1 MIVTNITINGLRNV
15 ESLTLKPGTGIN
27 QLTGPNGAGKTTVL
41 EAIFLLSYGRSFR
54 TRKIPRLLA
63 PGAES
68 FDIRLEFTDP
78 DTSFQ
83 HQAGIRKTRDGE
95 TQLKLDFQK
104 LNSIVEVTRLLP
116 VKIINPDSHQLVQE
130 GPDQRREYIDWGLF
144 HVEQSFF
151 QVWKQFRRAL
161 QQRNQI
167 LRLDGSSSE
176 LLAWDKE
183 LAVCGEI
190 IHAMRKKY
198 IEQLE
203 PVLDGFVS
211 AFGMRQTIGLKY
223 RSGWKKDLTL
233 IDALTAEQQQH
244 VPPAFTTVG
253 PHRAEL
259 VLNADEIA
267 AKDILSR
274 GEQKL
279 LVYALHFA
287 QIDLFRKATSRQ
299 PVLLLDDLT
308 AELDSS
314 FSGLVLDSLANTGS
328 QAFISG
334 NDAIQSDHLPAES
347 IHQITQ
353 GKLCEVV

>member
-1 MIVTNITINGLRNV
+1 MIVTNITINGLRNI
-15 ESLTLKPGTGIN
+15 ESLSLRPESRIN

-63 PGAES
+63 PDTAS

-78 DTSFQ
+78 ETSFE

-95 TQLKLDFQK
+95 TQLRLDFQN

-130 GPDQRREYIDWGLF
+130 GPDQRREYIDWGVF

-151 QVWKQFRRAL
+151 QIWKQFRRAL

-167 LRLDGSSSE
+167 LRLHGSSHE
-176 LLAWDKE
+176 LQAWDKE

-190 IHAMRKKY
+190 IHAMRRKY
-198 IEQLE
+198 IQQLE
-203 PVLDGFVS
+203 PVLEDFVI
-211 AFGMRQTIGLKY
+211 AFGMPQKIGLKY
-223 RSGWKKDLTL
+223 RSGWKKDMSL
-233 IDALTAEQQQH
+233 IDALTAEQQQDI
-244 VPPAFTTVG
+244 PPAFTTVG

-259 VLNADEIA
+259 ALSADGIA

-287 QIDLFRKATSRQ
+287 QIELFQKATSRH
-299 PVLLLDDLT
+299 PVVLLDDLS
-308 AELDSS
+308 AELDTS
-314 FSGLVLDSLANTGS
+314 FSGLVLDSLAKTGS

-334 NDAIQSDHLPAES
+334 NVAIQSEHLPSRS

-353 GKLCEVV
+353 GKLCEVI